1 RGRGAQHARP
11 ARPRRRCRRDPAV
24 ARPPR
29 GGAADSARADHD
41 GRGAHRAREGLG
53 RWPCL
58 RSARL
63 WPRGGVGRRP
73 RRHRPLH
80 RAAVMA
86 APAPPRRRRTM
97 RVKDALV
104 GNGRFLFRWRSLLPL
119 LLLPVLALSLRE
131 SAQLNKMLGEDIETR
146 WAWICFAVSLTGLAI
161 RCYTVGYTPRGTS
174 GRGTRHLRADMLNTT
189 GIYSVV
195 RNPLYLGNA
204 IIALGLVMAIK
215 VWWLAAIV
223 VLAGFLYLERIIA
236 AEEEFL
242 AERFGAEYTRW
253 VERTPAFI
261 PRPSLWRPP
270 DLP

>member
-1 RGRGAQHARP
+1 
-11 ARPRRRCRRDPAV
+11 V
-24 ARPPR
+24 
-29 GGAADSARADHD
+29 
-41 GRGAHRAREGLG
+41 
-53 RWPCL
+53 
-58 RSARL
+58 
-63 WPRGGVGRRP
+63 
-73 RRHRPLH
+73 
-80 RAAVMA
+80 
-86 APAPPRRRRTM
+86 

-131 SAQLNKMLGEDIETR
+131 SAQLNRMLGEDVETR
-146 WAWICFAVSLTGLAI
+146 LAWICFAVSLTGLAI

-189 GIYSVV
+189 GIYSIV

-204 IIALGLVMAIK
+204 VIALGLVMAIK

-270 DLP
+270 DLPFSWRTVLRREYHGLLVITVSFFVLDAFTDLVFEGMALGEWVQSDYMWPVLLSLSLVVAVVLRVIKKHTRWLHERGR

>member
-1 RGRGAQHARP
+1 
-11 ARPRRRCRRDPAV
+11 
-24 ARPPR
+24 
-29 GGAADSARADHD
+29 
-41 GRGAHRAREGLG
+41 
-53 RWPCL
+53 
-58 RSARL
+58 
-63 WPRGGVGRRP
+63 
-73 RRHRPLH
+73 
-80 RAAVMA
+80 
-86 APAPPRRRRTM
+86 M

-131 SAQLNKMLGEDIETR
+131 SAQLNRMLGEDVETR
-146 WAWICFAVSLTGLAI
+146 LAWICFAVSLTGLAI

-189 GIYSVV
+189 GIYSIV

-204 IIALGLVMAIK
+204 VIALGLVMAIK

-270 DLP
+270 DLPFSWRTVLRREYHGLLVITVSFFVLDAFSDLVFEGMPLDEWAQSDYMWPVLLSLSLVVAGVLRVIKKHTRWLHERGR

>member
-1 RGRGAQHARP
+1 
-11 ARPRRRCRRDPAV
+11 
-24 ARPPR
+24 
-29 GGAADSARADHD
+29 
-41 GRGAHRAREGLG
+41 
-53 RWPCL
+53 
-58 RSARL
+58 
-63 WPRGGVGRRP
+63 
-73 RRHRPLH
+73 
-80 RAAVMA
+80 
-86 APAPPRRRRTM
+86 M

-131 SAQLNKMLGEDIETR
+131 SAQLNRMLGEDVETR

-174 GRGTRHLRADMLNTT
+174 GRGTRQLRADMLNTT
-189 GIYSVV
+189 GIYSIV

-204 IIALGLVMAIK
+204 VIAIGLVMAIK

-270 DLP
+270 DLPFSWRTVLRREYHGLLVITVSFFVLDAFTDLVLERIPPDEWVQADYMWPGLLLLSLVVAAVLRVIKKHTRWLHEPGR